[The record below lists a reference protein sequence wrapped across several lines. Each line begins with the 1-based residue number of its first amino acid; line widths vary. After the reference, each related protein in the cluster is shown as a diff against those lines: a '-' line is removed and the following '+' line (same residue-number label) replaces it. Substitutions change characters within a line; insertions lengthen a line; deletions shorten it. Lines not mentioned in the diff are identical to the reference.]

1 MRMFYKS
8 IRFKMT
14 IVYMAVLALTLS
26 AFSVVLYHYVSRSLY
41 ENMDTLL
48 RSKAEGIVHAIG
60 TYWEAERLGPN
71 RYGAKVDDWQGSIN
85 FGTIAERWVQE
96 RSKDPKLLDIIV
108 QIYDPNGTV
117 VASSKSTQ
125 GIANISED
133 SLIYVLYGNSMF
145 DTLTTSFPTKKAIK
159 FRVFLTPA
167 VKSAQVEYVVQ
178 VASPLTS
185 IQTTLDTM
193 KVALFI
199 LFPLTVLLTG
209 IMGAFLAKMTLRPVE
224 NMIKTIH
231 EITVENMK
239 LKLTVPGTRDEIEKL
254 AETFNDMLARLD
266 HAFTAHKRLFEDL
279 SHDLKTPLTVIK
291 GEFEVM
297 LKKKRSAE
305 EYESVLRSSLE
316 EVDKIIGLAENMLIL
331 ASFEAQNIIP
341 DRKELDLNL
350 LIQGIVN
357 SMRKAAEEKRIE
369 ISLSYDFGMTIKAD
383 ERQIKQLFINLLD
396 NAIKYTPESGKI
408 SIDARKDN
416 TGVSIK
422 IKDTG
427 LGIAEYQ
434 IEHIFDRFYRVEKSR
449 TKQGFGL
456 GLSIVKSVVD
466 AHNGR
471 IEVKSS
477 PGIGTTFSIFL
488 PAL

>member
-1 MRMFYKS
+1 MYYKS

-26 AFSVVLYHYVSRSLY
+26 AFSAILYHYVSISLY

-71 RYGAKVDDWQGSIN
+71 RYGAKVDDWQGGIN
-85 FGTIAERWVQE
+85 FATIAQRWVQE

-145 DTLTTSFPTKKAIK
+145 DTLTTSFPTKKVVK

-167 VKSAQVEYVVQ
+167 VKNSQVEYVVQ

-185 IQTTLDTM
+185 IQTPLDII
-193 KVALFI
+193 KFALFI

-209 IMGAFLAKMTLRPVE
+209 MIGAFLAKMTLRPVD

-231 EITVENMK
+231 DITVENMK
-239 LKLTVPGTRDEIEKL
+239 LKLKLPGTRDEIEKL
-254 AETFNDMLARLD
+254 AGTFNEMLARLD
-266 HAFTAHKRLFEDL
+266 HAFTSHKRLFEDL

-291 GEFEVM
+291 GEFEVV

-305 EYESVLRSSLE
+305 DYEAVLRSSLE
-316 EVDKIIGLAENMLIL
+316 EVDKIIRLAENMLML

-341 DRKELDLNL
+341 DRRELDLNI

-357 SMRKAAEEKRIE
+357 SMRKPAGEKHIE
-369 ISLSYDFGMTIKAD
+369 ISLSYDFDMTIKAD
-383 ERQIKQLFINLLD
+383 ERQLKQLFINLLD
-396 NAIKYTPESGKI
+396 NAIKYTPDNGKI
-408 SIDARKDN
+408 NIDARKDKA
-416 TGVSIK
+416 GVRIK

-427 LGIAEYQ
+427 HGIADYQ
-434 IEHIFDRFYRVEKSR
+434 IEHIFDRFYRVDKSR
-449 TKQGFGL
+449 TEQGFGL

-466 AHNGR
+466 SHDGK
-471 IEVKSS
+471 IEVESS
-477 PGIGTTFSIFL
+477 IGHGTTFNIFL
-488 PAL
+488 PTV